1 MEKLKK
7 LTTGLYNEED
17 DDYINS
23 SGAHLSD
30 LSLQKRALVQ
40 LDKLSGVIYQTDKFK
55 DLEKYQKKSVKQV
68 RKAITDLVKRRN
80 YRVQGREK
88 VLTNKGQEQKITLEN
103 IRAMTS
109 NENKRTFDYRFG
121 AIL

>member
-7 LTTGLYNEED
+7 LTTGLYVDED

-40 LDKLSGVIYQTDKFK
+40 LDKLSGVIYQTDRFK
-55 DLEKYQKKSVKQV
+55 DLEKY
-68 RKAITDLVKRRN
+68 
-80 YRVQGREK
+80 
-88 VLTNKGQEQKITLEN
+88 
-103 IRAMTS
+103 
-109 NENKRTFDYRFG
+109 
-121 AIL
+121 